1 MAGAAEDKEEGS
13 LSLAAGADSKS
24 YFLQKFYLL
33 ETLSNFYI
41 IGRDKTRSYW
51 RVLKISR
58 LEPSELNIV
67 EDPTTYTE
75 RECAELLKRLREGNK
90 ANGGLKLVKRCYG
103 IIGFIK
109 FLGPYYMLL
118 ITEREEIGTICGHS
132 VYTVTETDTIPI
144 PNSSV
149 LSNMALSKDEKRYK
163 KLLRIVDLRKDF
175 FFSYSYNIMFSLQK
189 NLCDNET
196 GQILHET
203 MFVWNGYLTRQIRN
217 NLRSTLWTVALVY
230 GFFKQVTLSVLGK
243 HFKFTLIARR
253 SQHYAGTRYL
263 TRGVNENGK
272 VANDV
277 ETEQIVTE
285 DVFGGRPIQI
295 SSVVQNRGSI
305 PLVWSHESSRLNLR
319 PEIILSKKDPK
330 YGATRLHFENLFS
343 RYGNPIVILDL
354 VKTHEK
360 KPRESVL
367 SAEFLRAARV
377 LREDLSEENGLV
389 FYHLDLNKYFSSS
402 GATNALSL
410 LCKSARKALDLTGLF
425 YHHVVADLQPKES
438 LTSQQKPEID
448 SDSSSVQEISS
459 KVGDKN
465 SSQNKGSNC
474 TGDASENP
482 RIKQR
487 MLQNGVLRTNCI
499 DCIDRTNVAQFAYG
513 LVALGRQLQA
523 LGLSDDIEIDFDNP
537 LAKDLMDLYEAM
549 GDTLALQY
557 GGSAAH
563 NKIFCEIRGQWKPA
577 TQSQELFRTVQRYI
591 NNTYTDPEKQDAI
604 NLFLGHYRPQLG
616 KPAIWEHA
624 HNSNQHQN
632 AGGQRVSYDEY
643 RNASLFFRRS
653 YSDGNILAGSDV
665 NQVFENMFQKPSV
678 EIVRGRT
685 PLSES
690 SPQISTG
697 ELLSH
702 CRDTPS
708 IASSQLLQASRD
720 DHESDPGCNNER
732 GDDCDCSDFIN
743 LDWLSSTESIFE
755 EDAHQR
761 GSIFRRKASAASES
775 TVKGEEK
782 WIISIPGVSKKFI
795 NWVADGGALFE

>member
-389 FYHLDLNKYFSSS
+389 FYHLDLNKYFS
-402 GATNALSL
+402 
-410 LCKSARKALDLTGLF
+410 R
-425 YHHVVADLQPKES
+425 
-438 LTSQQKPEID
+438 EID